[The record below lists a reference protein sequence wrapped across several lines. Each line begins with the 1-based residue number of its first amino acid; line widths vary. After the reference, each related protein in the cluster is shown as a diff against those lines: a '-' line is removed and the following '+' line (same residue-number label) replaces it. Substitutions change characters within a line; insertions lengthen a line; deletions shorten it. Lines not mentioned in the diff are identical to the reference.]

1 VARASPAI
9 AAFNAGEFSPQMEG
23 RVDTE
28 KYPIA
33 AHIQQNF
40 IPLKQGPSTF
50 RPGTAY
56 VQPVKN
62 SAQRSW
68 LVRFEF
74 SFTQAFILEFGGGYV
89 RFYTN
94 HGPLLATGTAAYN
107 GATAY
112 VPGNLVT
119 SGGLTYLCILATT
132 GNAPPNAT
140 YWYPLVNYTGL
151 PAGSAIYEIPSPY
164 ASADLTNAAGFFN
177 LDIRQQGDV
186 LYIMGG
192 SAGAGPSGVGYP
204 PYTLTRFSNNPP
216 NWQFAQYAPVD
227 GPFSP
232 ALPIVQNQNIALGVS
247 ATSGNGIT
255 ITSYG
260 GNVFAATDV
269 GRLVRIATQ
278 YFSVTP
284 WATQTAF
291 AANATCSNNGNNYVA
306 LNSATTGGSPPVHTA
321 GSALDGPAGVRWL
334 YTDSNYGIAKIT
346 GYTSPTQVT
355 ANVLL
360 NFPAS
365 VVAVAETITGITQ
378 AVQAVVA
385 TTAGTVVVGASVFIF
400 GVLGMTQINGNVYS
414 CSASAAGSTTLA
426 GQYANSANY
435 TAYASG
441 GTLVAGGTL
450 QWQLGAWSNTTEWPR
465 AVALFKDRLFLAGK
479 LYIWGSVPGLYT
491 SHAQDF
497 NGQQT
502 TDSAINIIVQGLDA
516 SNITWL
522 SDNIILI
529 IGTEGGEY
537 GLDAANSSAPLGP
550 ANVECLPQSQWRCRD
565 VHPAKIGTSLLYLQR
580 AGRKVLAAD
589 YNFYLNRYDS
599 TDQNKFSY
607 HITIGSVI
615 GMTYQA
621 EPWSLLWAWRADG
634 TFLSYTFNRE
644 DNVTAWVRH
653 NMGNGG
659 QVESMAIIPSPDGVR
674 DEFWAIVNRT
684 VNGAVIRTVEYSV
697 KHFEGPQAGYVGDA
711 QSSAWYVD
719 CGVQTLAGGS
729 SGPPTFQITNVQCA
743 FSLKGGPVTTYTCNQ
758 SFIAG
763 QLVFVSGINY
773 TGTFNPNVQG
783 AIITNANGSS
793 FTIAQGPSPING
805 GTFAYLSG
813 GSASV
818 GSAGNPNPLNQTI
831 SGLPPVM
838 WNQTVSVFADG
849 GVQPQQV
856 VSATGSITLAQT
868 FNVVTI
874 GFPYQGNLVPMRPE
888 GGADVGT
895 AQGKLKQGAGLV
907 IRVVDAAGGTISKLS
922 NINPTTQTYQDPL
935 GLTTLTPQYTEAIAY
950 NQTTTPLDSPPPFQS
965 GDFPVSFPAAD
976 SSDQDQRDFY
986 ILVQQNSPTPMTVAG
1001 LFPSY
1006 KVEEPQ

>member
-1 VARASPAI
+1 
-9 AAFNAGEFSPQMEG
+9 MEG

-40 IPLKQGPSTF
+40 IALKQGPSTY

-56 VQPVKN
+56 VQPVKT
-62 SAQRSW
+62 SAQRTH
-68 LVRFEF
+68 LQRFEF

-107 GATAY
+107 NATAY

-119 SGGLTYLCILATT
+119 NGGLTYLCIAATT
-132 GNAPPNAT
+132 GNAPPNVAF
-140 YWYPLVNYTGL
+140 WYALTNYSGL

-192 SAGAGPSGVGYP
+192 SAGTGPAGVGYP

-216 NWQFAQYAPVD
+216 NWQFAQYSPLD

-232 ALPIVQNQNIALGVS
+232 GAPIVPNANIALGVS
-247 ATSGNGIT
+247 AVSGNGIT
-255 ITSYG
+255 INAYG

-269 GRLVRIATQ
+269 GRLVRVATQ
-278 YFSVTP
+278 YFAVTP
-284 WATQTAF
+284 WATATAF
-291 AANATCSNNGNNYVA
+291 AINATCSNNGNNYVA

-321 GSALDGPAGVRWL
+321 GAVLDGPSGVRWL

-346 GYTSPTQVT
+346 AFVSATQVI

-360 NFPAS
+360 NFPA
-365 VVAVAETITGITQ
+365 
-378 AVQAVVA
+378 AVVSSA
-385 TTAGTVVVGASVFIF
+385 TAAITAVSLANPCVVTAANAFTVGEALFIF
-400 GVLGMTQINGNVYS
+400 GINGTTQLNLNAYVNQVANGANV
-414 CSASAAGSTTLA
+414 TLA
-426 GQYANSANY
+426 GINSTNY
-435 TAYASG
+435 TAWVSG
-441 GTLVAGGTL
+441 GSVVGNASL

-479 LYIWGSVPGLYT
+479 LYVWGSVPGLYT

-497 NGQQT
+497 FGQQT
-502 TDSAINIIVQGLDA
+502 TDAAINVIVQGLDA

-522 SDNIILI
+522 SDNIILL

-537 GLDAANSSAPLGP
+537 GLDAANQTSPLGP
-550 ANVECLPQSQWRCRD
+550 TNVEILPQSQWRCRD

-580 AGRKVLAAD
+580 AGRKVFAAD

-607 HITIGSVI
+607 HITIGALA

-621 EPWSLLWAWRADG
+621 EPWSLLWAWRTDG

-644 DNVTAWVRH
+644 DNVTAWCRH

-659 QVESMAIIPSPDGVR
+659 IVESMAVIPSPDGVR
-674 DEFWAIVNRT
+674 DEYWAIVNRT
-684 VNGAVIRTVEYSV
+684 VNAAVIRTVEYSV

-711 QSSAWYVD
+711 QSSAWHVD
-719 CGVQTLAGGS
+719 CGVQTILPPAFNIVGCLSSFSLFHGGS
-729 SGPPTFQITNVQCA
+729 GS
-743 FSLKGGPVTTYTCNQ
+743 TTYQCTNTF
-758 SFIAG
+758 SVG
-763 QLVFVSGINY
+763 QLVFISGIQY
-773 TGTFNPNVQG
+773 TGTFNPNLQG
-783 AIITNANGSS
+783 VAITAVSPTT
-793 FTIAQGPSPING
+793 FTVLQNLGPG
-805 GTFAYLSG
+805 GTFNYLSG
-813 GSASV
+813 GTASV
-818 GSAGNPNPLNQTI
+818 GSSSGQTI
-831 SGLPPVM
+831 TGLPPVM
-838 WNQTVSVFADG
+838 WNQTVSIFADG
-849 GVQPQQV
+849 GIQPQQV
-856 VSATGSITLAQT
+856 VSATGSITLGAT

-874 GFPYQGNLVPMRPE
+874 GFPYQGNLVPMRFE

-895 AQGKLKQGAGLV
+895 AQGKLKQGSNLVLRVIDSSSGLV
-907 IRVVDAAGGTISKLS
+907 GQLT
-922 NINPTTQTYQDPL
+922 NINPTTQVYQDPL
-935 GLTTLTPQYTEAIAY
+935 GLQTLSMTNMEALRY
-950 NQTTTPLDSPPPFQS
+950 NDTTTPLDSPPPFQS
-965 GDFPVSFPAAD
+965 GDLPVSFPMQQV
-976 SSDQDQRDFY
+976 SDQDARDFY
-986 ILVQQNSPTPMTVAG
+986 VLVQQNDPVPLTVAG

-1006 KVEEPQ
+1006 KVEENQ